1 LLLLRKPYRT
11 RTESGERLRGEEAC
25 FLEAAGSACCTGTG
39 GPYSESRPW
48 VEIEES
54 AGQLDGLK
62 ETAGE
67 ELFVISKSCCMM
79 AATLHLR
86 VKVLDGGEEVA

>member
-1 LLLLRKPYRT
+1 MKGYVVRKRASLKQQEV
-11 RTESGERLRGEEAC
+11 RAV
-25 FLEAAGSACCTGTG
+25 LELGTG
-39 GPYSESRPW
+39 GSYSESRWW

-62 ETAGE
+62 E
-67 ELFVISKSCCMM
+67 ELFVISKSCCSDYRMM